1 MSDFEN
7 NENKKPYNLKKT
19 KRIKKIKHNSLID
32 QIVSI
37 QNESKISQKILP
49 GSYLECFPFPRFRLN
64 KREAFFIGRSSENDL
79 VLSSSDVSR
88 KHAVVKWNS
97 EESAYVVYDLE
108 SANGI
113 YVNAQPYKC
122 RALDDK
128 DIILIG
134 EHHISYF
141 TIKEL
146 QEEAQELEG
155 AETTILKQRNKIV
168 EKLYASLKGN
178 LEVLDLGTVLQM
190 IANEKKTGYIKIDG
204 NQARGY
210 IHFDKG
216 YVVHSEVGEVKGEEA
231 FFQILQWK
239 SGNFNFVH
247 DIKPTTLT
255 MDHEVQYLLME
266 VAHRQDQQQR
276 EAK

>member
-1 MSDFEN
+1 MSDSDS
-7 NENKKPYNLKKT
+7 NENKKPYDLQKT
-19 KRIKKIKHNSLID
+19 KRIKKPKNSSLID
-32 QIVSI
+32 QIVSL
-37 QNESKISQKILP
+37 QNENKISQKILP

-64 KREAFFIGRSSENDL
+64 KRETFFIGRSSENDL

-88 KHAVVKWNS
+88 KHAVVKWSS
-97 EESAYVVYDLE
+97 EENAYVVYDLE

-113 YVNAQPYKC
+113 YVNAQPYKR
-122 RALDDK
+122 RALEDK

-146 QEEAQELEG
+146 EETPELEG

-190 IANEKKTGYIKIDG
+190 IASEKKTGYIKIDSD
-204 NQARGY
+204 QARGY

-216 YVVHSEVGEVKGEEA
+216 NVVHSEVEEAKGEEA
-231 FFQILQWK
+231 FFRILQWK

-247 DIKPTTLT
+247 DIKPTQLT
-255 MDHEVQYLLME
+255 MDNEVQYLLME

-276 EAK
+276 ETR